1 MRAFRST
8 QPCDEHLRG
17 SAARGRD
24 NALSRLTAHS
34 VVWRARGDMH
44 SDPPKPRREMDWQ
57 NQLGFDK
64 QRCGFRMKKPRFVA
78 GL

>member
-1 MRAFRST
+1 
-8 QPCDEHLRG
+8 
-17 SAARGRD
+17 
-24 NALSRLTAHS
+24 
-34 VVWRARGDMH
+34 MH
-44 SDPPKPRREMDWQ
+44 SDQPKPRREKDWQ